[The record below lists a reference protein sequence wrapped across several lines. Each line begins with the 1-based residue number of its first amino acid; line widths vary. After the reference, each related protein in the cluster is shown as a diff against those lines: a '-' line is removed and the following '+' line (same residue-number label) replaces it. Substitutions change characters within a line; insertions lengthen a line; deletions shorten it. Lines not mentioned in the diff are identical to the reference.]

1 MKPMRAILALLI
13 LGLSALAA
21 CEERKRPDVLDGEPL
36 YIAQCA
42 KPLPGQACD

>member
-1 MKPMRAILALLI
+1 MPMRTIFALLI

-36 YIAQCA
+36 YIAQCERR
-42 KPLPGQACD
+42 LPGQACD